1 MTSSITAIEDIISL
15 KESLE
20 VEFKLAAGKEGRG
33 EVPKDVWKTYSAM
46 ANTEGGDIF
55 LGIREKP
62 AGVFS
67 VIGIAKPDKIM
78 SDL

>member
-33 EVPKDVWKTYSAM
+33 EVPKDIWKTYSAM
-46 ANTEGGDIF
+46 ANT
-55 LGIREKP
+55 
-62 AGVFS
+62 
-67 VIGIAKPDKIM
+67 
-78 SDL
+78 